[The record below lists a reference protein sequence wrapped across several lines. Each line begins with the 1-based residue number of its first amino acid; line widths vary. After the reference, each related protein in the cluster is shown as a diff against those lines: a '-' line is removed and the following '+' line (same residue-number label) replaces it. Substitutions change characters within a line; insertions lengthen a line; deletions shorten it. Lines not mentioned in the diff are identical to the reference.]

1 MDIRLEDL
9 SIGYKG
15 QPSVARNIN
24 VEFRGGQLS
33 CLVGRNGSGKSTL
46 LKTVS
51 GFLPVRGGAVF
62 LGDKSVSSMSKH
74 DLSRTVGI
82 VLTGSPDVQNL
93 TVAETVALGRSPY
106 TGFFGT
112 LRSSDKAIVDA
123 AIAEVGIQPLAGKM
137 IQSLSDGERQKV
149 MIARALAQQ
158 TPSILLDEPTAFLDY
173 PSKSSLMSLLHRL
186 AHVDGKTILL
196 STHDLDI
203 ALRFADSFFLMSE
216 GQLREVSKE
225 EVKAMTD
232 QK

>member
-24 VEFRGGQLS
+24 VGFRGGQLS

-112 LRSSDKAIVDA
+112 LRLSDKAIVDA
-123 AIAEVGIQPLAGKM
+123 AIAEVGIEPLKGKM

-186 AHVDGKTILL
+186 ARVDGKTILL

-225 EVKAMTD
+225 EVKAMTG